1 MLFDVRAAKQL
12 KPGEHLVVEGCEGLR
27 LVPSASRDGMDLP
40 LQAAGNG
47 TDEADLDRAVSDRRS
62 GRQ

>member
-1 MLFDVRAAKQL
+1 MLFDVRAPKQL

-27 LVPSASRDGMDLP
+27 LVPSASRDGMDL
-40 LQAAGNG
+40 AAGNG